1 MNPVDALWVL
11 IAAALVFTM
20 QMGFLCLEAGFTR
33 AKNAINVAMKNA
45 LNFMITTVVFYL
57 FAFGLMFGRDWGG
70 LIGLSY
76 LAMPFS
82 GGHLAHEALF
92 FVFQLMFCATSA
104 AIVSGAVAERMHLTG
119 YGLTTLM
126 VTGLIYPVYGHW
138 VWGAGLDAS
147 HAGFLGARGFIDFA
161 GSSVVHS
168 GGGWVSLAGV
178 LVLGQRSGRFD
189 AQGRPVS
196 IPGSNVPFATLGML
210 MLFFGWIGFNG
221 GSTLELDARVP
232 VVITN
237 TLVAGCCGCLAATI
251 IDRLRTGLVSPEALI
266 NGGIAGLVAITA
278 NCHVVNTPAAMLIG
292 AIGGVIM
299 LVVQDMLLRL
309 RIDDAVGAIPAHLG
323 PGIWGT
329 MAVLLGDKTLIGTGL
344 SRMDQF
350 WVQLFGV
357 IVCGTWC
364 FGVGLLILWT
374 INRIRPLRI
383 SVQDEYQGLN
393 VTEHGA
399 TTELIDLLRV
409 MEAQEQT
416 ADLSRRAPEEPFTE
430 VGQIAK
436 LYNRV
441 LDSLERAT
449 ARASA
454 IVRDMRDAV
463 LTLAP
468 SGAVM
473 SMNPAAQQLFGHSED
488 ELRGTPLDMWLSP
501 DEGNRQP
508 RDLIHRFMVQQQDA
522 APGAKVLECLANT
535 ASGPC
540 PVEVSFGQAMN
551 EEGFLTAVIRDV
563 RARRQ
568 ATDQLYAEK
577 QLAEFALQTTGDA
590 VVRCDKNHRITYMNP
605 IAEGLTG
612 ITMTEAHLRDLLE
625 VVQLA
630 HDEAGSTLIDP
641 LALANEQR
649 PTMSPGDYFWLI
661 PRDGAKRAVTFSAAA
676 IPDAHGHLTG
686 YVLVVRDMS
695 EQYRITRTLSDQA
708 DHDQLTGLANRR
720 KFERELES
728 TLGMLRDM
736 ASSSPGSILAFID
749 LDRFKIVND
758 TCGHLAG
765 DALLKDISTLLNKE
779 IIHIRNTDLLARLG
793 GDEFAVLLR
802 DCPMDKAVELAN
814 GWLQALRSFR
824 FHWNGRT
831 FSVGA
836 SIGLVRLDGSSSLKQ
851 MLADADAA
859 CYAAKTSGR
868 DQVHVYR
875 QDDRQLAALRRE
887 QSWAQRI
894 TEALE
899 QRRFRLYAQRVMPT
913 GATPLL
919 QPYEEVMVRMVME
932 NEEIISPEAFLPAAE
947 RFNLSS
953 AIDGCVIEE
962 FFAFLAHQPPAE
974 PQGPYSLNLSG
985 SSLENKELLREIE
998 RFLQRHPHLHGLV
1011 WFEITEQ
1018 HALSRLDQAMSF
1030 MEALTRYGCRF
1041 TIDHFGTSSG
1051 SIAQLGMLPVH
1062 ILKFDPQLIVHAIAN
1077 EDRFRLVLALN
1088 QLAHALGMYSVVK
1101 FIEDPVTLERVK
1113 RFGVD
1118 YVQGQAVA
1126 PIVPLDV
1133 SARDKQP
1140 APPIIASGDER

>member
-1 MNPVDALWVL
+1 MRPVDLLWVL

-82 GGHLAHEALF
+82 GDHLAHEAMF

-104 AIVSGAVAERMHLTG
+104 AIVSGAVAERMHLIG

-138 VWGAGLDAS
+138 VWGQGLDAS
-147 HAGFLGARGFIDFA
+147 HAGFLGIRGFIDFA

-178 LVLGQRSGRFD
+178 LVLGQRTGRFD

-221 GSTLELDARVP
+221 GSTLALNASVP
-232 VVITN
+232 IIITN
-237 TLVAGCCGCLAATI
+237 TLVAGCCGCLAATV

-266 NGGIAGLVAITA
+266 NGAIAGLVAITA
-278 NCHVVNTPAAMLIG
+278 NCHVVNTPIAMMIG
-292 AIGGVIM
+292 AVGGVIM
-299 LVVQDMLLRL
+299 LVVQDILLRL

-329 MAVLLGDKTLIGTGL
+329 LAVLFGDKALIGTGL
-344 SRMDQF
+344 SRMDQL
-350 WVQLFGV
+350 WVQLFGIV
-357 IVCGTWC
+357 ICGTWC
-364 FGVGLLILWT
+364 FGVGFLILWT
-374 INRIRPLRI
+374 TNRIRPLRI
-383 SVQDEYQGLN
+383 TKEDEYQGLN

-399 TTELIDLLRV
+399 TTELIDLLQV
-409 MEAQEQT
+409 MEAQAQEQT

-468 SGAVM
+468 TGAVM
-473 SMNPAAQQLFGHSED
+473 SMNPAAQQLFGKTESE
-488 ELRGTPLDMWLSP
+488 LCGTPLDMWLSA
-501 DEGNRQP
+501 DEGNHQP
-508 RDLIHRFMVQQQDA
+508 VDLIQKFIMAQQQDVA
-522 APGAKVLECLANT
+522 LGVDVLECLART

-568 ATDQLYAEK
+568 AADQLYAEK

-590 VVRCDKNHRITYMNP
+590 VVRCDKNRRITYMNP

-612 ITMTEAHLRDLLE
+612 IPMRDALLRPLLE

-630 HDEAGSTLIDP
+630 HDEAGNTLVDP
-641 LALANEQR
+641 LSFAKQR

-661 PRDGAKRAVTFSAAA
+661 HRDGAKRAVTFSAAA

-686 YVLVVRDMS
+686 FVLVVRDMS

-736 ASSSPGSILAFID
+736 VPSSPGSVLAFID

-765 DALLKDISTLLNKE
+765 DALLKDISSLLNKE

-802 DCPMDKAVELAN
+802 DCPVDKAVELAN
-814 GWLQALRSFR
+814 GWLQALRAFR

-831 FSVGA
+831 FSIGA

-899 QRRFRLYAQRVMPT
+899 QHRFRLYTQKVMPT

-919 QPYEEVMVRMVME
+919 QPYEEVMVRMVVE

-953 AIDGCVIEE
+953 AIDRCVIEE
-962 FFAFLAHQPPAE
+962 FFDFLAHQSPDE
-974 PQGPYSLNLSG
+974 LQGPYSLNLSG
-985 SSLENKELLREIE
+985 SSLENKELLGEIE
-998 RFLQRHPHLHGLV
+998 HFLQCHPHLHGLV
-1011 WFEITEQ
+1011 WFEVAEQ
-1018 HALSRLDQAMSF
+1018 HALSRLDEAVRFMQAL
-1030 MEALTRYGCRF
+1030 AQYGCRF

-1062 ILKFDPQLIVHAIAN
+1062 ILKFDPQLIVHAIGN

-1088 QLAHALGMYSVVK
+1088 QLAHALEMYSVVK
-1101 FIEDPVTLERVK
+1101 FIEDPVTLDRIK

-1126 PIVPLDV
+1126 PIVPLGL
-1133 SARDKQP
+1133 SAQETSSSY
-1140 APPIIASGDER
+1140 PIP

>member
-1 MNPVDALWVL
+1 MNPVDAMWVL
-11 IAAALVFTM
+11 VAAALVFTM

-57 FAFGLMFGRDWGG
+57 FAFGLMFGSDWHG
-70 LIGLSY
+70 LVGLSNM
-76 LAMPFS
+76 AMPFR
-82 GGHLAHEALF
+82 GDHLAYEAMF
-92 FVFQLMFCATSA
+92 YVFQLMFCATSA
-104 AIVSGAVAERMHLTG
+104 AIVSGAVAERMHLVG

-126 VTGLIYPVYGHW
+126 VAGLIYPVYGHW
-138 VWGAGLDAS
+138 VWGQGLDATHS
-147 HAGFLGARGFIDFA
+147 GFLGSMGFIDFA

-178 LVLGQRSGRFD
+178 LVLGQRTGRFD
-189 AQGRPVS
+189 AQGRPVT
-196 IPGSNVPFATLGML
+196 IPGSNVPFATMGML

-221 GSTLELDARVP
+221 GSTLHLNERVP

-237 TLVAGCCGCLAATI
+237 TLVAGCCGCLAAII

-266 NGGIAGLVAITA
+266 NGAIAGLVAITA
-278 NCHVVNTPAAMLIG
+278 NCHVVDTPSAMVIG

-299 LVVQDMLLRL
+299 LVMQEALLKL

-329 MAVLLGDKTLIGTGL
+329 LAVGLFGDTALIGTHL
-344 SRMDQF
+344 SRMDQI
-350 WVQLFGV
+350 WVQCTGIL
-357 IVCGTWC
+357 VCGAWC
-364 FGVGLLILWT
+364 FGVGFLILWIT
-374 INRIRPLRI
+374 NRIKPLRI
-383 SVQDEYQGLN
+383 SVEDEYKGLN

-409 MEAQEQT
+409 MEEQERT

-468 SGAVM
+468 TGVVM
-473 SMNPAAQQLFGHSED
+473 SLNPAAQHLFGKTEN
-488 ELRGTPLDMWLSP
+488 ELRGTLLQTLLYADAN
-501 DEGNRQP
+501 DP
-508 RDLIHRFMVQQQDA
+508 RSMDLIQRLHTVQQHAGDLDA
-522 APGAKVLECLANT
+522 EILECLART

-540 PVEVSFGQAMN
+540 PVEVTFGKAMDH

-563 RARRQ
+563 RTRRQ
-568 ATDQLYAEK
+568 ALDQLYAEK
-577 QLAEFALQTTGDA
+577 RLAEFALQTTGDA
-590 VVRCDKNHRITYMNP
+590 VVRCDKDRHITYMNP

-612 ITMTEAHLRDLLE
+612 MSMKEAFMHPLAE
-625 VVQLA
+625 VVQLST
-630 HDEAGSTLIDP
+630 DEAGNALIDP
-641 LALANEQR
+641 LTFSKQR
-649 PTMSPGDYFWLI
+649 PEMPHSEYYWLVH
-661 PRDGAKRAVTFSAAA
+661 RDGTLRAVTFSAAA
-676 IPDAHGHLTG
+676 IPDAHGQLTG

-720 KFERELES
+720 KFEREVES
-728 TLGMLRDM
+728 ALAMARDM
-736 ASSSPGSILAFID
+736 NVPSPGSVLAFID

-765 DALLKDISTLLNKE
+765 DALLKDISNLLNKA
-779 IIHIRNTDLLARLG
+779 IIRIRNTDLLARLG

-851 MLADADAA
+851 VLADADAA
-859 CYAAKTSGR
+859 CYAAKTAGR
-868 DQVHVYR
+868 DQVHVYQ
-875 QDDRQLAALRRE
+875 QDDRQLAALHRE

-899 QRRFRLYAQRVMPT
+899 QRRFRLYTQQVMPT
-913 GATPLL
+913 GATPHLL
-919 QPYEEVMVRMVME
+919 PFQEVMVRMVVE

-947 RFNLSS
+947 RFNLAS
-953 AIDGCVIEE
+953 AIDRCVIEE
-962 FFAFLAHQPPAE
+962 FFSFLSSHPIDQLH
-974 PQGPYSLNLSG
+974 GPYSLNLSG
-985 SSLENKELLREIE
+985 LSLEDKELLDEIE
-998 RFLQRHPHLHGLV
+998 RFLQQHPRLHGLI
-1011 WFEITEQ
+1011 WFEMTEQ
-1018 HALSRLDQAMSF
+1018 HALSRFDDAVSF
-1030 MEALTRYGCRF
+1030 MQTLARYGCRF

-1051 SIAQLGMLPVH
+1051 SISQLGMLPVH

-1088 QLAHALGMYSVVK
+1088 QLAHALEMYSVVK
-1101 FIEDPVTLERVK
+1101 FIEDQATLERVK

-1118 YVQGQAVA
+1118 YVQGLAVA
-1126 PIVPLDV
+1126 PIVPLKLSDEAM
-1133 SARDKQP
+1133 ARKTG
-1140 APPIIASGDER
+1140 SGDGH